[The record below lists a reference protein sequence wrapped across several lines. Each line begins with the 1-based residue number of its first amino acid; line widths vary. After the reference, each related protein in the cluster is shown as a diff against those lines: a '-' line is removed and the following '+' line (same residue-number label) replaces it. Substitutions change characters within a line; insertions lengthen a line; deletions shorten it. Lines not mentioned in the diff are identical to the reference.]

1 MAIVIKSCSGSL
13 NIRQLRVL
21 TSEDFVVG
29 GSSGLG
35 RGLSFVGS
43 FSLKS
48 VELLGGLGLA
58 PDALLELRDLV
69 LEVGR
74 LLVQSSVCLEN
85 EGRFAFLQHQKNP
98 CKNKSFQ
105 CRSQPVC
112 HLSGPVVVALL
123 VEQSLTTPEIRSSNP
138 NIGKILSTNCP
149 F

>member
-1 MAIVIKSCSGSL
+1 MVNKSCSGSL
-13 NIRQLRVL
+13 IIRQLLVL

-43 FSLKS
+43 FSLKT

-85 EGRFAFLQHQKNP
+85 EGRFAFFQHQK
-98 CKNKSFQ
+98 KIRVKIKVFS
-105 CRSQPVC
+105 
-112 HLSGPVVVALL
+112 VVPSLL
-123 VEQSLTTPEIRSSNP
+123 A
-138 NIGKILSTNCP
+138 ILVGQW
-149 F
+149 